1 MLRAYDDGA
10 PGYQALADAI
20 KAKGDSGHYPPPV

>member
-10 PGYQALADAI
+10 QAYQALADAI
-20 KAKGDSGHYPPPV
+20 KAKGDSGKYPLSP